1 MPRAYI
7 GIGSN
12 ILPEKNIA
20 KAVLLLSKKVAI
32 IDISTFYLTKPIGG
46 PDQPQFY
53 NGAAYVDTE
62 SSPLDLKF
70 HILRDIE
77 KKLGR
82 IRSGDKSSPR
92 TIDLDILL
100 YDHIVM
106 NDGVLKIPDP
116 DILERPFLALPLYE
130 LSRNLIVPGWDR
142 AISVIA
148 ENFKDHDMKP
158 LPELTKKLKGMLHNE
173 H

>member
-1 MPRAYI
+1 MPAAYI

-12 ILPEKNIA
+12 ILPEKNIE
-20 KAVLLLSKKVAI
+20 KAVSLLSQKVTI
-32 IDISTFYLTKPIGG
+32 IDISTFYLTKPLGM
-46 PDQPQFY
+46 PDQPLFY
-53 NGAAYVDTE
+53 NGAAHVDTDDG
-62 SSPLDLKF
+62 PLDLKF

-82 IRSGDKSSPR
+82 IRSADKSSPR

-100 YDHIVM
+100 YDRIVM

-130 LSRNLIVPGWDR
+130 LSRDMVVPGWDR
-142 AISVIA
+142 AISAIA
-148 ENFKDHDMKP
+148 ENFKDNDMKP
-158 LPELTKKLKGMLHNE
+158 LPEFTEKLRRMIHNE
-173 H
+173 R